1 MPRKLRS
8 NFKGVLVS
16 NELKLGIF
24 VTIGLIAVLLTI
36 MLLGNYSLTSK
47 YVVNAY
53 FDNTAGLPKKAKVK
67 ISGVDVGNIKD
78 IVLENGKAKVILV
91 IDRKIKLYSDATAKI
106 VSMGIIGT
114 KYVEIDPGTPTNKLI
129 EHGQTIN
136 TADGSSLE
144 ELIENAVKKVDEVL
158 GNASEGLNKDFFK
171 NLYDTVENLKK
182 VSKTIADK
190 EKQIAQII
198 DNFKNLSVNFKNFSS
213 DLYGITQQNK
223 EDIRDII
230 LELKKVSGKIDEI
243 VTKINEGDGTIA
255 KLINDEEMADEL
267 KETVSDIKVTVEQI
281 QSFVSKTKKLEIDW
295 EYMGR
300 FDTRN
305 EKYRNDF
312 GIRFRPTDHK
322 FYYLGISNI
331 GNYTNE
337 DDEFERNNLN
347 KIDALIG
354 FRSENLEAYGGI
366 MRSKG
371 GVGVGWSPFDKIYG
385 PMRKLYINA
394 EAIFRTETAKKD
406 DPDRDKPNVI
416 LGARFGIF
424 KWLYVGVQVE
434 DTLTR
439 TNFMPYIKL
448 KVTDDDLAS
457 MFGVA
462 GIAATSSK

>member
-1 MPRKLRS
+1 M
-8 NFKGVLVS
+8 S

-24 VTIGLIAVLLTI
+24 VTIGLIAVLLTV

-47 YVVNAY
+47 YTVNTY
-53 FDNTAGLPKKAKVK
+53 FDNTAGLPKKAKVR

-78 IVLENGKAKVILV
+78 IVLEDGKAKVILV

-114 KYVEIDPGTPTNKLI
+114 KYVEIIPGTPTNKVI
-129 EHGQTIN
+129 EHGQTIK
-136 TADGSSLE
+136 TAQGSSLE

-171 NLYDTVENLKK
+171 NLYTTVENLKK
-182 VSKTIADK
+182 VSQTIADK
-190 EKQIAQII
+190 EKQIAQVI
-198 DNFKNLSVNFKNFSS
+198 DNFKTLSNNFKNFSS

-230 LELKKVSGKIDEI
+230 LELKKVSSKIDEI

-255 KLINDEEMADEL
+255 TLINDEEMANEIKD
-267 KETVSDIKVTVEQI
+267 TVGDIKVTVQQLQE
-281 QSFVSKTKKLEIDW
+281 FVSRTKKLEIDW
-295 EYMGR
+295 EYTGR
-300 FDTRN
+300 FDTRY
-305 EKYRNDF
+305 ERYRNDF
-312 GIRFRPTDHK
+312 GIRFRPNNHK
-322 FYYLGISNI
+322 FYYLGINNI

-394 EAIFRTETAKKD
+394 EAIFRTETAKED
-406 DPDRDKPNVI
+406 DPDKYKPNLI

-424 KWLYVGVQVE
+424 NWLYLGVQVE

-439 TNFMPYIKL
+439 TNVMPYIKL
-448 KVTDDDLAS
+448 KVTDEDLAS

>member
-1 MPRKLRS
+1 M
-8 NFKGVLVS
+8 S

-24 VTIGLIAVLLTI
+24 VIIGLIAVLLTI

-47 YVVNAY
+47 YIVNTY
-53 FDNTAGLPKKAKVK
+53 FTNTAGLPKKAKVK

-78 IVLENGKAKVILV
+78 IVLEDGKAKVILV

-114 KYVEIDPGTPTNKLI
+114 KYVEIDPGTSSNKLI
-129 EHGQTIN
+129 EHGQTIK
-136 TADGSSLE
+136 TAEGSSLE

-182 VSKTIADK
+182 VSQTIADK
-190 EKQIAQII
+190 EKQIAQVI
-198 DNFKNLSVNFKNFSS
+198 DNFKTLSNNFKNFSS

-255 KLINDEEMADEL
+255 TLINDEQMADEI
-267 KETVSDIKVTVEQI
+267 KETVGDIKVTVQQLQE
-281 QSFVSKTKKLEIDW
+281 FVSKTKKLEIDW
-295 EYMGR
+295 EYTGR
-300 FDTRN
+300 YDTRY
-305 EKYRNDF
+305 ERYRNDF
-312 GIRFRPTDHK
+312 GIRFRPNNHK
-322 FYYLGISNI
+322 FYYLGINNI

-354 FRSENLEAYGGI
+354 FRSENLEAYGGV

-394 EAIFRTETAKKD
+394 EAIFRTETAKED
-406 DPDRDKPNVI
+406 DPDKYKPNLI

-424 KWLYVGVQVE
+424 NWLYVGVQVE

>member
-1 MPRKLRS
+1 M
-8 NFKGVLVS
+8 
-16 NELKLGIF
+16 
-24 VTIGLIAVLLTI
+24 
-36 MLLGNYSLTSK
+36 
-47 YVVNAY
+47 
-53 FDNTAGLPKKAKVK
+53 
-67 ISGVDVGNIKD
+67 
-78 IVLENGKAKVILV
+78 
-91 IDRKIKLYSDATAKI
+91 YSDATAKI

>member
-1 MPRKLRS
+1 M
-8 NFKGVLVS
+8 S

-24 VTIGLIAVLLTI
+24 VIIGLIAVLLTI

-47 YVVNAY
+47 YVVNTY

-78 IVLENGKAKVILV
+78 IVLEDGKAKVILV

-114 KYVEIDPGTPTNKLI
+114 KYVEITPGTPTNKVI
-129 EHGQTIN
+129 EHGQTIK
-136 TADGSSLE
+136 TAEGLSLE
-144 ELIENAVKKVDEVL
+144 ELIENAVKKVDNIL
-158 GNASEGLNKDFFK
+158 GDASKGLNKDFFK

-190 EKQIAQII
+190 EKQIEQVI
-198 DNFKNLSVNFKNFSS
+198 DNFEAFSNNFKNFSS
-213 DLYGITQQNK
+213 DLYSITQQNK
-223 EDIRDII
+223 QDIRDIV

-243 VTKINEGDGTIA
+243 VSKINEGDGTIA
-255 KLINDEEMADEL
+255 KLINDEEMAEEIKD
-267 KETVSDIKVTVEQI
+267 TVSDIKVTVEQL
-281 QSFVSKTKKLEIDW
+281 QEFVSKTKKLEIDW

-312 GIRFRPTDHK
+312 GIRFRPNNHK

-337 DDEFERNNLN
+337 DDEFERNNMN

-354 FRSENLEAYGGI
+354 FRSENLEAYGGV

-371 GVGVGWSPFDKIYG
+371 GVGVGWSPLDKIYD
-385 PMRKLYINA
+385 PMRRLYINA

-406 DPDRDKPNVI
+406 DKDKDKPNVI
-416 LGARFGIF
+416 LGARLGIF

-439 TNFMPYIKL
+439 TNVMPYIKL

>member
-1 MPRKLRS
+1 M
-8 NFKGVLVS
+8 S
-16 NELKLGIF
+16 NEFKLGIF
-24 VTIGLIAVLLTI
+24 VAAGILVVLLTI

-53 FDNTAGLPKKAKVK
+53 FENTAGLPKKAKVK

-78 IVLENGKAKVILV
+78 IVLENGKAKVVLV

-114 KYVEIDPGTPTNKLI
+114 KYIDIHPGTAIGNPVK
-129 EHGQTIN
+129 HGETIQSL
-136 TADGSSLE
+136 GGESLE
-144 ELIENAVKKVDEVL
+144 EIIGNAVKKLDAVL
-158 GNASEGLNKDFFK
+158 NSAKKGLNDDFFQ

-182 VSKTIADK
+182 VSQTIEDK
-190 EKQIAQII
+190 RGEIDEII
-198 DNFKNLSVNFKNFSS
+198 DNFKNFSKDMYEIS
-213 DLYGITQQNK
+213 SQNK
-223 EDIRDII
+223 QDIRDIV
-230 LELKKVSGKIDEI
+230 KKLDEI
-243 VTKINEGDGTIA
+243 VNKINSGDGTLSR
-255 KLINDEEMADEL
+255 LINDKEMSEGIKD
-267 KETVSDIKVTVEQI
+267 TVNGL
-281 QSFVSKTKKLEIDW
+281 QSFVGKTKKLGIDW

-305 EKYRNDF
+305 SKFRNDF

-322 FYYLGISNI
+322 FYYVGISNI

-347 KIDALIG
+347 KIDALLG
-354 FRSENLEAYGGI
+354 FRSENLEAYGGV

-371 GVGVGWSPFDKIYG
+371 GIGVGWSPFDKIYG
-385 PMRKLYINA
+385 SSRKLYINA

-406 DPDRDKPNVI
+406 DKDRDKPNVI
-416 LGARFGIF
+416 IGARLGVFH
-424 KWLYVGVQVE
+424 WLYVGVQVE
-434 DTLTR
+434 DMLTK

-448 KVTDDDLAS
+448 KITDEDLAS

>member
-1 MPRKLRS
+1 M
-8 NFKGVLVS
+8 S
-16 NELKLGIF
+16 NELRLGIF
-24 VTIGLIAVLLTI
+24 VTIGILAILLTI

-47 YVVNAY
+47 YVVNTY
-53 FDNTAGLPKKAKVK
+53 FENTAGLPKKAKVK

-78 IVLENGKAKVILV
+78 IVLEHGKAKVVLV
-91 IDRKIKLYSDATAKI
+91 INRDIKLYSDATAKI

-114 KYVEIDPGTPTNKLI
+114 KYVEINPGTATNKLI
-129 EHGQTIN
+129 EHGQTIK
-136 TADGSSLE
+136 TADCSSLE
-144 ELIENAVKKVDEVL
+144 ELIEDAVKKVNELL
-158 GNASEGLNKDFFK
+158 GNASTGLNKDFFK

-182 VSKTIADK
+182 LSKTIADK
-190 EKQIAQII
+190 ERQIGQVI
-198 DNFKNLSVNFKNFSS
+198 DNFKNFSS
-213 DLYGITQQNK
+213 DLSEITQKNK
-223 EDIRDII
+223 EDIRNIV
-230 LELKKVSGKIDEI
+230 LELKQVSQKIDQI
-243 VTKINEGDGTIA
+243 VTKVNEGDGTIA
-255 KLINDEEMADEL
+255 TLINDDEMATEL

-281 QSFVSKTKKLEIDW
+281 QDFIGRTKKLEIDW

-305 EKYRNDF
+305 EKFRNDF
-312 GIRFRPTDHK
+312 GIRFRPNNHK
-322 FYYLGISNI
+322 FYYLGVSNI

-371 GVGVGWSPFDKIYG
+371 GVGIGWSPFDKIYG
-385 PMRKLYINA
+385 TSRKLYINIDT
-394 EAIFRTETAKKD
+394 IFRTETAKPD
-406 DPDRDKPNVI
+406 DKDRDKPNVI
-416 LGARFGIF
+416 IGARLGIF
-424 KWLYVGVQVE
+424 NWLYVGVQVE

-448 KVTDDDLAS
+448 KVTDEDLAS

>member
-1 MPRKLRS
+1 M
-8 NFKGVLVS
+8 S

-47 YVVNAY
+47 YIVNTY

-67 ISGVDVGNIKD
+67 ISGVDIGNIKD
-78 IVLENGKAKVILV
+78 IVLEEGKAKVVLV
-91 IDRKIKLYSDATAKI
+91 IDRKVKLYSDATAKI

-114 KYVEIDPGTPTNKLI
+114 KYVEINPGTPGNKI
-129 EHGQTIN
+129 IDHGQTIN
-136 TADGSSLE
+136 TAKGASLE

-158 GNASEGLNKDFFK
+158 GNASNSLNKDFFQ

-190 EKQIAQII
+190 EKQIGQVI
-198 DNFKNLSVNFKNFSS
+198 DNFKNFSS
-213 DLYGITQQNK
+213 DLYSVTQQNK
-223 EDIRDII
+223 QDIRDIV

-255 KLINDEEMADEL
+255 KLINDEEMAEKL
-267 KETVSDIKVTVEQI
+267 KDTVGDIKVTVEQL
-281 QSFVSKTKKLEIDW
+281 QEFVSRTKKLEIDW

-312 GIRFRPTDHK
+312 GIRFRPNNHK
-322 FYYLGISNI
+322 FYYIGINNI

-354 FRSENLEAYGGI
+354 FRSENLEAYGGV

-385 PMRKLYINA
+385 PMRRLYINA

-406 DPDRDKPNVI
+406 DPDRDKPNIV
-416 LGARFGIF
+416 LGARLGIF
-424 KWLYVGVQVE
+424 NWLYVGVQVE
-434 DTLTR
+434 DTLTK
-439 TNFMPYIKL
+439 TNVMPYIKL
-448 KVTDDDLAS
+448 KVTDEDLAS
-457 MFGVA
+457 IFGVA
-462 GIAATSSK
+462 GIAAASSK

>member
-1 MPRKLRS
+1 M
-8 NFKGVLVS
+8 S

-47 YVVNAY
+47 YVVSAY

-67 ISGVDVGNIKD
+67 ISGVDIGNIKD
-78 IVLENGKAKVILV
+78 IVLEDGKAKVILV
-91 IDRKIKLYSDATAKI
+91 IDRNIKLYSDATAKI

-114 KYVEIDPGTPTNKLI
+114 KYVEINPGTPTNKLI
-129 EHGQTIN
+129 DHGQTIN
-136 TADGSSLE
+136 SANGSSLE

-190 EKQIAQII
+190 EKQIGQVIE
-198 DNFKNLSVNFKNFSS
+198 NFKGVSS
-213 DLYGITQQNK
+213 DLYSITQQNK
-223 EDIRDII
+223 DDIRDII
-230 LELKKVSGKIDEI
+230 LELKKVSIKIDE
-243 VTKINEGDGTIA
+243 VVNKIDSGDGPIA
-255 KLINDEEMADEL
+255 TLINDEEMSKEL
-267 KETVSDIKVTVEQI
+267 KETVSDVKETVEQLK
-281 QSFVSKTKKLEIDW
+281 SLANKTKKLGVDW

-300 FDTRN
+300 WDTKADRI
-305 EKYRNDF
+305 RNDF
-312 GIRFRPTDHK
+312 GIRFRPNDHK
-322 FYYLGISNI
+322 FYYIGLSNI
-331 GNYTNE
+331 GNHNNE
-337 DDEFERNNLN
+337 DNEFERNNMN

-354 FRSENLEAYGGI
+354 FRSENLEAYGGV

-385 PMRKLYINA
+385 SQRKLYINA

-416 LGARFGIF
+416 VGARLGIF
-424 KWLYVGVQVE
+424 HWLYVGVQVE
-434 DTLTR
+434 DALTR
-439 TNFMPYIKL
+439 TSWTPYIKL
-448 KVTDDDLAS
+448 KVTDEDLAGI
-457 MFGVA
+457 FGVA
-462 GIAATSSK
+462 GIAAASSK

>member
-1 MPRKLRS
+1 M
-8 NFKGVLVS
+8 S

-47 YVVNAY
+47 YVVNTY

-78 IVLENGKAKVILV
+78 IVLEDGKAKVILV
-91 IDRKIKLYSDATAKI
+91 IDRRIKLYSDATAKI

-114 KYVEIDPGTPTNKLI
+114 KYVEIIPGTPTNAII
-129 EHGQTIN
+129 EHGQTIK
-136 TADGSSLE
+136 TATGSSLE
-144 ELIENAVKKVDEVL
+144 ELIEDAVKKVNEVL
-158 GNASEGLNKDFFK
+158 GDASTGLNKDFFK

-182 VSKTIADK
+182 VSQTIADK
-190 EKQIAQII
+190 EKQISKVI
-198 DNFKNLSVNFKNFSS
+198 DNFQTLSNNFKNFSS

-230 LELKKVSGKIDEI
+230 LELKKVSSKIDEI

-255 KLINDEEMADEL
+255 TLINDEEMADEI
-267 KETVSDIKVTVEQI
+267 KDTVSDIKVTVQQLQE
-281 QSFVSKTKKLEIDW
+281 FVSRTKKLEIDW
-295 EYMGR
+295 EYTGR

-305 EKYRNDF
+305 ERYRNDF
-312 GIRFRPTDHK
+312 GIRFRPNNHK
-322 FYYLGISNI
+322 FYYLGINNI

-354 FRSENLEAYGGI
+354 FRSENFEAYGGI

-385 PMRKLYINA
+385 PMRRLYINA
-394 EAIFRTETAKKD
+394 EAIFRTETAKED
-406 DPDRDKPNVI
+406 DPDKYKPNLI
-416 LGARFGIF
+416 FGARFGIF
-424 KWLYVGVQVE
+424 NWLYLGVQVE

-439 TNFMPYIKL
+439 TNVMPYIRL
-448 KVTDDDLAS
+448 KVTDEDLAS

>member
-1 MPRKLRS
+1 M
-8 NFKGVLVS
+8 S

-24 VTIGLIAVLLTI
+24 VTIGIITVLLTI

-53 FDNTAGLPKKAKVK
+53 FENTVGLPKKAKVK
-67 ISGVDVGNIKD
+67 ISGVDVGNIKN
-78 IVLENGKAKVILV
+78 IVLENNKAKVILV
-91 IDRKIKLYSDATAKI
+91 IDKKIKLYSDATAKI

-114 KYVEIDPGTPTNKLI
+114 KYVEITPGTPTNKLI
-129 EHGQTIN
+129 ENGQTIN
-136 TADGSSLE
+136 SIDTTSLE

-158 GNASEGLNKDFFK
+158 GNANEGLNKDFFK
-171 NLYDTVENLKK
+171 NLYETVENLKK

-190 EKQIAQII
+190 EKQIGQVIE
-198 DNFKNLSVNFKNFSS
+198 NFKDFSS
-213 DLYGITQQNK
+213 DLSDITRENK
-223 EDIRDII
+223 EDIRAII

-255 KLINDEEMADEL
+255 KLINDKEMADKL
-267 KETVSDIKVTVEQI
+267 KETITDVKVTVEQL
-281 QSFVSKTKKLEIDW
+281 QTFVSKTKKLEIDW

-312 GIRFRPTDHK
+312 GIRFRPNNHK
-322 FYYLGISNI
+322 FYYLGINNI

-337 DDEFERNNLN
+337 DNEFERNNLN

-354 FRSENLEAYGGI
+354 FRSENLEAYGGV

-371 GVGVGWSPFDKIYG
+371 GVGVGWSPFNKIYESK
-385 PMRKLYINA
+385 RKLYINA

-406 DPDRDKPNVI
+406 DPDKDTPNVI
-416 LGARFGIF
+416 VGARLGIF
-424 KWLYVGVQVE
+424 HWLYVGVQVE
-434 DTLTR
+434 DTLTK

-448 KVTDDDLAS
+448 KVTDEDLAS

>member
-1 MPRKLRS
+1 M
-8 NFKGVLVS
+8 S

-36 MLLGNYSLTSK
+36 MMLGNYSLTSK
-47 YVVNAY
+47 YIVNTY

-78 IVLENGKAKVILV
+78 IVLEDGKAKVILV

-114 KYVEIDPGTPTNKLI
+114 KYVEINPGTPTNKVI
-129 EHGQTIN
+129 DHGQTIN
-136 TADGSSLE
+136 TAEGSSLE
-144 ELIENAVKKVDEVL
+144 ELIENAVKKVDNIL
-158 GNASEGLNKDFFK
+158 GDASKGLNKDFFK

-190 EKQIAQII
+190 EKQIAQVI
-198 DNFKNLSVNFKNFSS
+198 DNFKNFSS

-223 EDIRDII
+223 QDIRDIV

-255 KLINDEEMADEL
+255 KLINDEEMANEL
-267 KETVSDIKVTVEQI
+267 KDTVSDIKVTVEQL
-281 QSFVSKTKKLEIDW
+281 QEFVSKTKKLEIDW

-312 GIRFRPTDHK
+312 GIRFRPNNHK
-322 FYYLGISNI
+322 FYYLGINNI

-354 FRSENLEAYGGI
+354 FRSENLEAYGGV

-385 PMRKLYINA
+385 PMRRLYINA

-406 DPDRDKPNVI
+406 DPDKDKPNVI
-416 LGARFGIF
+416 LGARLGIF

-434 DTLTR
+434 DTLTK
-439 TNFMPYIKL
+439 TNVMPYIKL

>member
-1 MPRKLRS
+1 M
-8 NFKGVLVS
+8 S

-36 MLLGNYSLTSK
+36 MMLGNYSLTSK
-47 YVVNAY
+47 YIVNTY

-78 IVLENGKAKVILV
+78 IVLEDGKAKVILV
-91 IDRKIKLYSDATAKI
+91 IDRKVKLYSDATAKI

-114 KYVEIDPGTPTNKLI
+114 KYVEINPGTPSNKVI

-136 TADGSSLE
+136 TAEGSSLE
-144 ELIENAVKKVDEVL
+144 ELIENAVKKVDNIL
-158 GNASEGLNKDFFK
+158 GDASKGLNKDFFK

-190 EKQIAQII
+190 EKQIAQVI
-198 DNFKNLSVNFKNFSS
+198 DNFKTLSNNFKNFSS

-223 EDIRDII
+223 QDIRDIV

-267 KETVSDIKVTVEQI
+267 KDTVSDIKVTVQQLQE
-281 QSFVSKTKKLEIDW
+281 FVSKTKKLEIDW

-312 GIRFRPTDHK
+312 GIRFRPNNHK
-322 FYYLGISNI
+322 FYYLGINNI

-354 FRSENLEAYGGI
+354 FRSENLEAYGGV

-385 PMRKLYINA
+385 PMRRLYINA

-406 DPDRDKPNVI
+406 DQDKDKPNVI
-416 LGARFGIF
+416 LGARLGIF

-434 DTLTR
+434 DTLTK
-439 TNFMPYIKL
+439 TNVMPYIKL

>member
-1 MPRKLRS
+1 M
-8 NFKGVLVS
+8 S

-24 VTIGLIAVLLTI
+24 VTIGLVAVLLTI

-47 YVVNAY
+47 YIVNTY

-67 ISGVDVGNIKD
+67 ISGVDIGNIKD
-78 IVLENGKAKVILV
+78 IVLEEGKAKVVLV
-91 IDRKIKLYSDATAKI
+91 IDRKVKLYSDATAKI

-114 KYVEIDPGTPTNKLI
+114 KYVEINPGTPGNKI
-129 EHGQTIN
+129 IDHGQTIN
-136 TADGSSLE
+136 TAKGASLE

-158 GNASEGLNKDFFK
+158 GNASNSLNKDFFQ

-190 EKQIAQII
+190 EKQIGQVI
-198 DNFKNLSVNFKNFSS
+198 DNFKNFSS
-213 DLYGITQQNK
+213 DLYSVTQQNK
-223 EDIRDII
+223 QDIRDIV

-255 KLINDEEMADEL
+255 KLINDEEMAEKL
-267 KETVSDIKVTVEQI
+267 KDTVGDIKVTVEQL
-281 QSFVSKTKKLEIDW
+281 QEFVSRTKKLEIDW

-312 GIRFRPTDHK
+312 GIRFRPNNHK
-322 FYYLGISNI
+322 FYYIGINNI

-354 FRSENLEAYGGI
+354 FRSENLEAYGGV

-406 DPDRDKPNVI
+406 DSDKDKPNVV
-416 LGARFGIF
+416 LGARLGIF

-434 DTLTR
+434 DTLTK
-439 TNFMPYIKL
+439 TNVMPYIKL
-448 KVTDDDLAS
+448 KVTDEDLAS
-457 MFGVA
+457 IFGVA
-462 GIAATSSK
+462 GIAAASSK